1 MCQLD
6 LPHRQEAGHLPAN
19 TLTCPGA
26 IAPVSAKIG
35 RMSGRRSTRRWHQD
49 GFMGRRGKFARLV
62 DDFVATVD
70 RLGGQV
76 DPATVAE
83 ELQDRIDAI
92 A

>member
-1 MCQLD
+1 
-6 LPHRQEAGHLPAN
+6 
-19 TLTCPGA
+19 
-26 IAPVSAKIG
+26 
-35 RMSGRRSTRRWHQD
+35 
-49 GFMGRRGKFARLV
+49 MGRRGKFARLV